1 MSNTT
6 LADLTKIR
14 SDEAAIALM
23 ETQLA
28 ADTAVAV
35 ADSQPTTVTPPPPPA
50 LYLPTTDGSISSAD
64 IPSVIAVDWNFKTL
78 TGLPKA
84 LVPSWFGN
92 TGKQNATTMLAANV
106 SLVEEGLQLAL
117 TASATG
123 AIVSSNPSD
132 GQHASGAGYQVAPTA
147 EYPVYIE
154 FNGLVL
160 PVVSGQVAG
169 GKVANWPALWLDGQ
183 VWPGD
188 GEIDVMEGL
197 SGTLAYHIHYGSG
210 GGSAQGKAVSYVTPP
225 DRVGVLW
232 TPTAQTFF
240 YEGVNVGA
248 TNEALTSPQYILMEN
263 SLAISGTPPS
273 LLPANF
279 IVGRCTVWC
288 ANPTYASAS

>member
-1 MSNTT
+1 MSRTT
-6 LADLTKIR
+6 LQDLAKVQ

-23 ETQLA
+23 QTQLA
-28 ADTAVAV
+28 ADTVQAVT
-35 ADSQPTTVTPPPPPA
+35 DSQPTTVTPPPPPA
-50 LYLPTTDGSISSAD
+50 LYLPTTDGSIPSTD
-64 IPSVIAVDWNFKTL
+64 IPSVIAVDWNFQTL

-92 TGKQNATTMLAANV
+92 IGKQNATTMLAANV

-117 TASATG
+117 TAAGTG
-123 AIVSSNPSD
+123 AIVSSNPWD

-160 PVVSGQVAG
+160 PVVGS
-169 GKVANWPALWLDGQ
+169 KVANWPALWLDGQ
-183 VWPGD
+183 IWPVD
-188 GEIDVMEGL
+188 GEIDVLEGL

-232 TPTAQTFF
+232 TPTSQTFF

-248 TNEALTSPQYILMEN
+248 TSEALTSPQYILMEN

-288 ANPTYASAS
+288 ANPTYASAN